1 METLFINQY
10 YCSEEVRKEAY
21 KASQA
26 YKINVYL
33 LPIVIMLIAF
43 AYLINFFFN
52 GYFESF
58 YLILAIVYTGLIHF
72 IVGKNFRKST
82 AQRNELFGENPLV
95 YTEICN
101 DMLRSFDPKGGKT
114 ELYYCNIKK
123 VKLTKNLVLIVT
135 KSKLMFMLHREGFQP
150 VNCEAFLSL
159 LASKGIKIK

>member
-10 YCSEEVRKEAY
+10 YSSEEVRKEAY

-26 YKINVYL
+26 YKINVYV
-33 LPIVIMLIAF
+33 LPII
-43 AYLINFFFN
+43 FFFLAFTDLIEFFRY
-52 GYFESF
+52 GYYESF

-72 IVGKNFRKST
+72 LMARGFKRAT

-114 ELYYCNIKK
+114 EVYYCNIKK

-135 KSKLMFMLHREGFQP
+135 NSKLMFMLHREGFQP

-159 LASKGIKIK
+159 LSSKGIKIK